1 MKYENVGLKGMN
13 IVLGVPAREKNK
25 HLDKGA

>member
-1 MKYENVGLKGMN
+1 MN

-25 HLDKGA
+25 HLDKGAWKFGG